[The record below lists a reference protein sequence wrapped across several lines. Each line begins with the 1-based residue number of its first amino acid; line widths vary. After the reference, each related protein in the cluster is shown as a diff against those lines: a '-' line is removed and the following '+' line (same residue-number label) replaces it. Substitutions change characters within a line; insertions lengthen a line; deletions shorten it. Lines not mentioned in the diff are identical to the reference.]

1 MKQFARYLLIVFYV
15 FAGINHFWHAQFYY
29 PLIPPFLQ
37 PWAYQ
42 LNAIV
47 GIAEIGLGLLMA
59 VATTRSFAVLGI
71 IAMLIAFI
79 PTHIYFIQIGSCVP
93 NGLCVPAWIG
103 WVRLLIIHPIL
114 IAWAWWCRKSD

>member
-1 MKQFARYLLIVFYV
+1 MKQVARYILIAFYV

-29 PLIPPFLQ
+29 PIIPPYFQ

-42 LNAIV
+42 LNFIV
-47 GIAEIGLGLLMA
+47 GLAEISLAVMMA
-59 VATTRSFAVLGI
+59 FAFSRKLAATGI
-71 IAMLIAFI
+71 IVMLIAFI

-103 WVRLLIIHPIL
+103 WARLLIIHPIL
-114 IAWAWWCRKSD
+114 IAWAWWYRQ

>member
-1 MKQFARYLLIVFYV
+1 MKQVARYLLIVLYV
-15 FAGINHFWHAQFYY
+15 FAGINHFWHASFYY

-37 PWAYQ
+37 QLAYQ

-47 GIAEIGLGLLMA
+47 GIAEISLGLLMA
-59 VATTRSFAVLGI
+59 FATTRQFAALGI

-114 IAWAWWCRKSD
+114 LAWAWWCRQ